1 MRHFLFPVLALAL
14 SSPAW
19 ADGSCPPP
27 KIIYEARVSAPSVD
41 RSLSVASL
49 SGASDPQTHGDSE
62 YPHILGNYI
71 SGRSLSVQLSA
82 ESISGKDGSSYVCV
96 SKARIEHFMSP
107 SIRLASDMPAGSC
120 SEKEIWSH
128 ELQHFSI
135 DRDALIS
142 MRSSVESLASRGSWR
157 SGIFRSKAETDAFL
171 ENHQIWLLKR
181 VNADFQRMTVDRQVL
196 LDLGAD
202 YDRIDRVCS
211 GETNRIAS
219 AAQKSVSGQTTR
231 RPTPPAHQT
240 SDLPSPVVAP
250 KPAAPPKALPSSA
263 ERGAALAKPSAPAK
277 AIYGG
282 SNPWIPR

>member
-27 KIIYEARVSAPSVD
+27 KIIYEARVSAPAVD
-41 RSLSVASL
+41 RSLSVGSL
-49 SGASDPQTHGDSE
+49 SSASDAQSHGDSQ

-82 ESISGKDGSSYVCV
+82 DIISSQDGSSYVCV
-96 SKARIEHFMSP
+96 SGARVEHFMSP
-107 SIRLASDMPAGSC
+107 SIRLASDIPAGSC

-128 ELQHFSI
+128 ELKHFSI
-135 DRDALIS
+135 DRDALSAI
-142 MRSSVESLASRGSWR
+142 RPSVESLTSRGAWR
-157 SGIFRSKAETDAFL
+157 SGIFRSKAEADLFL
-171 ENHQIWLLKR
+171 ENHQLWLLKR

-196 LDLGAD
+196 LDLGSD

-211 GETNRIAS
+211 GEPNRIAN
-219 AAQKSVSGQTTR
+219 AAQKSFSGQPSR
-231 RPTPPAHQT
+231 LPSSTPHQT